1 MSSLFEIVET
11 SNGEIVLKRADDD
24 SAPLIR
30 INFSEEAL
38 EYLGDMKSEV
48 GQAMISA
55 GVQIAGSIYEQEL
68 QASDS
73 DSDKNFRIIH

>member
-24 SAPLIR
+24 SAPLLR

-38 EYLGDMKSEV
+38 EYLGDMKTEV

-55 GVQIAGSIYEQEL
+55 GVQAAGSIYEQEL
-68 QASDS
+68 LLSE
-73 DSDKNFRIIH
+73 SDKDARIIH

>member
-11 SNGEIVLKRADDD
+11 QDGEIVLKRADDD

-38 EYLGDMKSEV
+38 DYLGDMKNEI
-48 GQAMISA
+48 GQTMISA
-55 GVQIAGSIYEQEL
+55 GVQAVGNIYDQEGAL
-68 QASDS
+68 SDQES
-73 DSDKNFRIIH
+73 SVIH

>member
-11 SNGEIVLKRADDD
+11 PEGEIVLKRADDD

-38 EYLGDMKSEV
+38 EYLGEMKNEI

-55 GVQIAGSIYEQEL
+55 GVQAVGNVYDQESV
-68 QASDS
+68 QSDQES
-73 DSDKNFRIIH
+73 HIIH

>member
-1 MSSLFEIVET
+1 MKMSSLFEIVET
-11 SNGEIVLKRADDD
+11 SDGEIVLKRADDD

-38 EYLGDMKSEV
+38 DYLGEMKNEI

-55 GVQIAGSIYEQEL
+55 GVQAVGNIYDQENTL
-68 QASDS
+68 PDQES
-73 DSDKNFRIIH
+73 RIIH